1 MRGARAR
8 WVGAS
13 ASSARACGA
22 LPFAYSRPSQL
33 GRSRATRTRA
43 TNLTFLGACPSG
55 ADFIKLHKSLE
66 NVIWLVSGCTSQ
78 RCAAQDAQR
87 ATSTSN
93 ASRAGIL
100 RSSARLRLGILN
112 SITASVHRARR
123 LDTLSNAAELIRL
136 HSTPSP
142 NLPLSSS
149 QSSLYTAVTSE
160 PNTCATSLCGVAG
173 AARPSHSTSRMQG
186 RTACPNQPPAS
197 KQAFPVFSRLSW
209 SQDTCIESDMT
220 S

>member
-1 MRGARAR
+1 M
-8 WVGAS
+8 GAS

-55 ADFIKLHKSLE
+55 AGFIKLHKALE

-149 QSSLYTAVTSE
+149 QSSPPSAVTSSR
-160 PNTCATSLCGVAG
+160 TRAALARVAQ
-173 AARPSHSTSRMQG
+173 RKLRG
-186 RTACPNQPPAS
+186 RRTQVEWETAC
-197 KQAFPVFSRLSW
+197 
-209 SQDTCIESDMT
+209 
-220 S
+220 